1 MRPNAVVLMGTE
13 FNKLSLLYIFTFRVL
28 FQNSKNEWNAFENWH
43 TSPTSA
49 SLNKQLP
56 QNFCFC

>member
-1 MRPNAVVLMGTE
+1 MVLMGAE
-13 FNKLSLLYIFTFRVL
+13 FNKLGLLYIFTFHGL
-28 FQNSKNEWNAFENWH
+28 LQNSKNEWNAFANRH
-43 TSPTSA
+43 TYPTSA